1 MNLFGYLKNNSYISY
16 MPEISEV
23 RITSEF
29 VTRKN
34 EKRKIVDVEY
44 LQSNKLKEIENID
57 VIGKTLSATSRGKEM
72 KLFFDNEPVVIT
84 LGMSGGFKNFTEPS
98 DDSNKHWKHSHI
110 RFKMDDGEYFTW
122 CDIRRFGKSL
132 GKDWNENRGP
142 DLFDDEE
149 GFRKHILQ
157 NIEHRDFKKPAHEQL
172 MNQKWWNGIGNYLRA
187 EILGKWGQNPFQ
199 PIRNLVQQDGFLD
212 HVISQVHW
220 SYKLGGGQLYTW
232 MNENES
238 AIDFGLTWNDWMQF
252 YGRRE
257 NMKDKQKRT
266 FWYDKKFE
274 KYLELSK

>member
-1 MNLFGYLKNNSYISY
+1 MNQFGYLKNNSYISY

-23 RITSEF
+23 KITSEF
-29 VTRKN
+29 VTRRN
-34 EKRKIVDVEY
+34 RNRKIVDVEY
-44 LQSNKLKEIENID
+44 LSSNKLKEIENIN

-72 KLFFDNEPVVIT
+72 KLLFDDEPVVIT
-84 LGMSGGFKNFTEPS
+84 LGMSGGFKNFETPS
-98 DDSNKHWKHSHI
+98 DNSNKYWKHSHI
-110 RFKMDDGEYFTW
+110 RFKMDDGNYFNW

-149 GFRKHILQ
+149 GFRNHILK
-157 NIEHRDFKKPAHEQL
+157 NIEHRDFSKPAHEQL

-199 PIRNLVQQDGFLD
+199 PIRNLVQQEGFLD
-212 HVISQVHW
+212 HLISQVHW

-238 AIDFGLTWNDWMQF
+238 VIDSNITWDVWMQY

-257 NMKDKQKRT
+257 KIKDKQKRT
-266 FWYDKKFE
+266 FWFDKKWVNH
-274 KYLELSK
+274 LEISK

>member
-1 MNLFGYLKNNSYISY
+1 

-23 RITSEF
+23 KITSEF
-29 VTRKN
+29 VTRRN
-34 EKRKIVDVEY
+34 RNRKIVDVEY
-44 LQSNKLKEIENID
+44 LSSNKLKEVENIN

-72 KLFFDNEPVVIT
+72 KLLFDDEPVVIT
-84 LGMSGGFKNFTEPS
+84 LGMSGGFKNFETPS
-98 DDSNKHWKHSHI
+98 DNSNKYWKHSHI
-110 RFKMDDGEYFTW
+110 RFKMDDGDYFNW

-149 GFRKHILQ
+149 GFRKHIFK
-157 NIEHRDFKKPAHEQL
+157 NIEHRDFSKPAHEQL

-199 PIRNLVQQDGFLD
+199 PIRNLVQQEGFLD
-212 HVISQVHW
+212 HLIEQVHW

-238 AIDFGLTWNDWMQF
+238 AIDFNITWDDWMQY

-257 NMKDKQKRT
+257 KIKDKQKRT
-266 FWYDKKFE
+266 FWFDKKWE
-274 KYLELSK
+274 KHLEISK